1 MTDDEID
8 GIDSKRF
15 DEPQASRLFEH
26 AMHEDMLFN
35 ERLNFF
41 AVFESLLLATTAT
54 LFSSRQLVTTF
65 LALFFA
71 VLGVL
76 ITAGWM
82 WIQHRQL
89 VTLTV
94 LVRRSEFHVPEFK
107 ETRILSRGKR
117 RRGRSSALLAYFV
130 PSVVLAM
137 WLAVAAAFIITQW
150 SHLGDAPPGVPRS
163 AVK

>member
-1 MTDDEID
+1 MTDEEIAQ
-8 GIDSKRF
+8 IDSKRF
-15 DEPQASRLFEH
+15 DEPQASRLFQH
-26 AMHEDMLFN
+26 AMHEDILFN

-54 LFSSRQLVTTF
+54 LFSSRQLVTTI

-71 VLGVL
+71 VLGML

-89 VTLTV
+89 VMLTV

-107 ETRILSRGKR
+107 ETRILARGKR
-117 RRGRSSALLAYFV
+117 LRLRSGVLLAYFV
-130 PSVVLAM
+130 PSIVFAM
-137 WLAVAAAFIITQW
+137 WLAVAAAFVVIQW
-150 SHLGDAPPGVPRS
+150 SHVGALPAATIKGH
-163 AVK
+163 VK